1 MSMKFGT
8 LYAYWTHEWTGDYKF
23 FAKKIK
29 DAGFDIMEI
38 SAGDLLTMSDRELD
52 ELKAVAKDL
61 GLDISS
67 NIGPAKKYD
76 VASSDPETRKRGIQ
90 FLSDILKK
98 MDRLDSRALVG
109 VTYTYWPNDF
119 SDLDKPAIW
128 ERGVKS
134 VREFGKVAEDLGI
147 TVALEIV
154 NRFETLVLN
163 TAEEGVRFC
172 EEVGMDSVKLL
183 LDTFHMNIEE
193 DNLPDAFRTA
203 GKYLAHVHVG
213 EGNRKLPGMGH
224 LPWKEMGTALN
235 EIGFDGGVVM
245 EPFMTMGGKVG
256 EDIKVW
262 RDLSNGADE
271 AKMNQNIKESLIF
284 LKNAFAK

>member
-1 MSMKFGT
+1 MKFGT

-29 DAGFDIMEI
+29 NCGFDIMEI
-38 SAGDLLTMSDRELD
+38 SAGDLLKMSDNDID
-52 ELKAVAKDL
+52 ELKALAKDL
-61 GLDISS
+61 NLEISS
-67 NIGPAKKYD
+67 NIGPPKAKD
-76 VASSDPETRKRGIQ
+76 VASADPEIRKAGVQ
-90 FLSDILKK
+90 FLSDILRK
-98 MDRLDSRALVG
+98 MDRLDSRNLVG

-119 SDLDKPAIW
+119 TDLDKEACW
-128 ERGVKS
+128 ARGVEGVKQ
-134 VREFGKVAEDLGI
+134 FGKVAEDLGI
-147 TVALEIV
+147 VCSLEVV
-154 NRFETLVLN
+154 NRFETHILN

-172 EEVGMDSVKLL
+172 KDVDMKSVKIL

-193 DNLPDAFRTA
+193 DNLADAFRTA
-203 GKYLAHVHVG
+203 GSYLGHVHVG

-224 LPWKEMGTALN
+224 LPWDEMGVALN
-235 EIGFDGGVVM
+235 EIGFTGGVVM

-271 AKMNQNIKESLIF
+271 AKLDKDITESLVF
-284 LKNAFAK
+284 LRKAFAKK

>member
-1 MSMKFGT
+1 
-8 LYAYWTHEWTGDYKF
+8 
-23 FAKKIK
+23 
-29 DAGFDIMEI
+29 
-38 SAGDLLTMSDRELD
+38 MSDNELD

-61 GLDISS
+61 GIEISS

-76 VASSDPETRKRGIQ
+76 VASPDPETRKRGIA
-90 FLSDILKK
+90 FLSDILRK

-119 SDLDKPAIW
+119 TDLDKPAIW
-128 ERGVKS
+128 QRGVKS

-163 TAEEGVRFC
+163 TAEEGVKFC

-224 LPWKEMGTALN
+224 LPWEEMGKALN
-235 EIGFDGGVVM
+235 EIGFNGGVVM
-245 EPFMTMGGKVG
+245 EPFMTMGGQVG
-256 EDIKVW
+256 KDIKVW

-271 AKMNQNIKESLIF
+271 ATMDKNIKESLIF
-284 LKNAFAK
+284 LRNAFAKR

>member
-1 MSMKFGT
+1 MKFGT

-128 ERGVKS
+128 ERGVKG

-193 DNLPDAFRTA
+193 DSMIDAIHYAAQHKKIGEIHMGESNRRVPGTGKTNLDWPGILKTLKESGYDGWVSMEYERRWQPQDLPDA
-203 GKYLAHVHVG
+203 K
-213 EGNRKLPGMGH
+213 EGMKR
-224 LPWKEMGTALN
+224 
-235 EIGFDGGVVM
+235 GG
-245 EPFMTMGGKVG
+245 
-256 EDIKVW
+256 DYI
-262 RDLSNGADE
+262 RRIL
-271 AKMNQNIKESLIF
+271 ESLE
-284 LKNAFAK
+284 